1 MYRNIYVYIPS
12 CFVFVGVK
20 MATVYLLI
28 LSGPMWGSTDYIKIT
43 SKRETKKE
51 KTNKGGG
58 RKIQAKIQ
66 ITE

>member
-1 MYRNIYVYIPS
+1 
-12 CFVFVGVK
+12 VFVGVK